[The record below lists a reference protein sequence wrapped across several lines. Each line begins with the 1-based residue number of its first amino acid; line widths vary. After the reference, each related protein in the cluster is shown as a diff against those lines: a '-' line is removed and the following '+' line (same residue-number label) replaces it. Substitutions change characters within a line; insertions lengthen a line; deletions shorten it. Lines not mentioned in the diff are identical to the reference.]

1 MNTTER
7 MVQGSI
13 DMHVHH
19 APDAHIRRRVDA
31 LQAALQ
37 AEEAGMRAIVL
48 KNHDYPTAPL
58 AHIVNQS
65 VRNLTVFGSISLDF
79 AIGGLNPSAVE
90 TSALL
95 GAKVVWMPT
104 FSSANDR
111 ERLGFSGEGIRILN
125 EKGKIVPALQDIL
138 DIVKSHDMVL
148 ATGHVSAAEAFALVD
163 EAKRK
168 GITKIVVTHPLETR
182 VGAALSIEEQQ
193 QMAEKGAFIEH
204 CFLCTMPLG
213 DRLDPMKIVE
223 AVRAVGAERC
233 LLTTDLGQDWNPPPA
248 EGMRMMVATLLR
260 CKLSIEEIEL
270 MIKANPTRLLGLT
283 SE

>member
-7 MVQGSI
+7 LVQDSI

-37 AEEAGMRAIVL
+37 AEEVGMRAIVL

-58 AHIVNQS
+58 AHIVNQY
-65 VRNLTVFGSISLDF
+65 VHNLTVFGSISLDF

-104 FSSANDR
+104 FSSANDI
-111 ERLGFSGEGIRILN
+111 EKLGRDGEGIRIVD
-125 EKGKIVPALQDIL
+125 EKGKIVPAVQEIL
-138 DIVKSHDMVL
+138 DIIKSHNMVL

-163 EAKRK
+163 QARQK
-168 GITKIVVTHPLETR
+168 GVTNIVVTHPLETR
-182 VGAALSIEEQQ
+182 VGASLSIDEQK
-193 QMAEKGAFIEH
+193 QMADKGAFIEH
-204 CFLCTMPLG
+204 CFICTMPLG
-213 DRLDPMKIVE
+213 ERLDPMKIVK

-233 LLTTDLGQDWNPPPA
+233 ILTTDLGQDWNPPPA
-248 EGMRMMVATLLR
+248 EGMRMMVGTLLR
-260 CKLSIEEIEL
+260 CQLSIEEMEL
-270 MIKANPTRLLGLT
+270 MIKTNPAKLLGLT
-283 SE
+283 